1 LAAGPLTV
9 RTEFTIQAGSVA
21 LAAESDGMGPTIVCL
36 HAGVCDRRMWRP
48 LAVQLRSNYQM
59 IGYDRRGFGQTP
71 PIDEAR
77 SDVQDLCA
85 VLDQCAAGEP
95 VILMGA
101 SRGGALAIDLALA
114 HPERVTAL
122 VLLASAV
129 SGEPETA
136 YTPDAIQYWVDEIE
150 AAERAG
156 DRARQNEAEVHV
168 WLDGPLMPKGR
179 VGGALRELLYDMNR
193 IALSHP
199 PLTRQPPPAPAYPR
213 LESMTRPTLVLWGD
227 LDFPS
232 CVALGQELAT
242 RLPRARSH
250 VVEGTAH
257 LPSLERPELCAE
269 LIRSFFAEALS
280 RS

>member
-1 LAAGPLTV
+1 M
-9 RTEFTIQAGSVA
+9 RTEFAVQSGSVA

-48 LAVQLRSNYQM
+48 LTVQLRSNYRM

-71 PIDEAR
+71 AVDEAR
-77 SDVQDLCA
+77 SDLQDLCA
-85 VLDQCAAGEP
+85 VLDQCAAGAP

-129 SGEPETA
+129 SGEPDTA
-136 YTPDAIQYWVDEIE
+136 FTPAAIQYWVDEIE

-156 DRARQNEAEVHV
+156 DVARLNAAEVHV
-168 WLDGPLMPKGR
+168 WLDGPLMPEGR
-179 VGGALRELLYDMNR
+179 VGGALRELLFDMNR

-199 PLTRQPPPAPAYPR
+199 ALSQPPAPPPAYAR
-213 LESMTRPTLVLWGD
+213 LESVAQPALVLWGD

-250 VVEGTAH
+250 VVAGTAH
-257 LPSLERPELCAE
+257 LPSLEQPELCAE
-269 LIRSFFAEALS
+269 IIRSFFAEALS
-280 RS
+280 QS